1 MCFIFILLFFTVFF
15 FGKYVCIMYIMIC
28 LYHVYHVIF
37 AHPGRL
43 DLPCYCRETPQNA
56 HIGIKNLL
64 GEMGHEFPCRTF
76 RPENRTTFSDIPLFS
91 EIFLLNDSK
100 NHVLSLSSFLPE
112 FPQAFCKQ

>member
-1 MCFIFILLFFTVFF
+1 
-15 FGKYVCIMYIMIC
+15 MYIMIC
-28 LYHVYHVIF
+28 LSCIYNYIMYFSPTRADCHVIF
-37 AHPGRL
+37 EKR
-43 DLPCYCRETPQNA
+43 PQNA

-76 RPENRTTFSDIPLFS
+76 RPENSSTFSDILLLS

-100 NHVLSLSSFLPE
+100 SHVLSLSSFLPE